1 MPSLISEQT
10 HEVLRKLEERIAQQ
24 PPGRWLVLTH
34 DNPDPDSLA
43 SATLLAKVLRR
54 RFKQR
59 VTAAYGGIVGRA
71 ENQAMMRHLNLK
83 LSRVRHIRFEN
94 YRHFALV
101 DCQAQTGNNRL
112 PPEIVPDL
120 VLDHHP
126 KRKQT
131 SDVPLADIR
140 TEYGATAS
148 IAAEYLLASELQ
160 VSRRNA
166 TAVVYAIRSE
176 TLDFSRESPGPDR
189 QIYEYFLSRAD
200 KRALGKIRNPRLPQH
215 YFASL
220 ATALGSLSTVDS
232 LILSHLGP
240 VQQPDIVPE
249 LADLMLRL
257 EGKTWSLCTGVHEER
272 IYLSIRTTNPRADAS
287 KHMRRLVGR
296 KGKGG
301 GHNMLAGGWTPLN
314 EAQKTDAQKSA
325 KAERE
330 IGRRLAKLLRK
341 NPDRIAPISLTT
353 LVPASP
359 ETSPTPQQPAAASK

>member
-1 MPSLISEQT
+1 MM
-10 HEVLRKLEERIAQQ
+10 LRLEERFASQQ
-24 PPGRWLVLTH
+24 HGRWLVLTH

-43 SATLLAKVLRR
+43 AAILLTKVLRQ

-71 ENQAMMRHLNLK
+71 ENQAMMRQLNLH
-83 LSRVRHIRFEN
+83 LSRIRHINFKN
-94 YRHFALV
+94 YQHFALV

-112 PPEIVPDL
+112 PPEITPDL

-126 KRKQT
+126 KRKLT
-131 SDVPLADIR
+131 ADVPLADIR

-148 IAAEYLLASELQ
+148 IAAEYLLASELP

-189 QIYEYFLSRAD
+189 LLYEFFLSRAD
-200 KRALGKIRNPRLPQH
+200 KRALGRIRNPRLPQH

-220 ATALGSLSTVDS
+220 ATALANLASVDS
-232 LILSHLGP
+232 LIVSHLGP

-249 LADLMLRL
+249 LADLLLRF

-272 IYLSIRTTNPRADAS
+272 VYLSIRTTNPRADAS
-287 KHMRRLVGR
+287 MHMRRLVGR

-301 GHNMLAGGWTPLN
+301 GHNMLAGGWTPMN
-314 EAQKTDAQKSA
+314 DAQKADPQKSA
-325 KAERE
+325 KAERDLA
-330 IGRRLAKLLRK
+330 RRFARMLRK
-341 NPDRIAPISLTT
+341 NPDRISPLLLAPESL
-353 LVPASP
+353 
-359 ETSPTPQQPAAASK
+359 PTALDAPTAPPSVAAKA